1 MGPTATAPARSM
13 RHYLRASTLQPTVAV
28 VGNLRL
34 TRTGSW
40 WADYLVDGMDYGLR
54 DVDDKDQVRQ
64 LHQQFFQEVPDYTLL
79 AGISAPMDFSE
90 AMRRM
95 VTENDLALEDYI
107 AECNAQAARLEML
120 APRTRLYWLSMPLD
134 QNFRHGQAG
143 TRLLNKSMLTGSDD
157 EPSAEDMDKAITKA
171 AELSARLAEIVSL
184 TPVTDQQMRWL
195 WDHHISRG
203 LDAGPCPPV
212 RHSRIRAGIRTFTEA
227 LFDEGANADR
237 MTNATSWWQRN
248 TPSFGRISKISRP
261 DAEDP
266 RTTYQCMLTVKSF
279 PSDEMIF
286 PGGSEFFQLADSLT
300 GRGDDAVIDWAL
312 RIRRVPRNEVLAR
325 NVKTLR
331 QIDEQMD
338 QRDGETSFG
347 TSMLT
352 EKAFALADYNRLIEG
367 ADDEVEIRFTPIF
380 AVGATDRTK
389 AQAAVNELTRACK
402 SKRITLEA
410 PLGAQRELW
419 MSMVPG
425 AHHTKAVDACVH
437 ITTSADVAAF
447 VPCVSAR
454 VGDAQGPIVGIN
466 LTSGCFEPV
475 HLDITGKTA
484 RQEAASVATV
494 GQPGG
499 GKTYFLQTILGQI
512 IDKGGQVLAVDR
524 TELGEYAEWARGLTN
539 PTVIDLAEPKYSMDP
554 LRVFSRDEAAGRTL
568 DLLLPLINVSAT
580 SSAAGVLQRMLQPD
594 TRDDNDVHGLAGL
607 VSFLTSSE
615 VPQEFQTSEVIELAN
630 LLRFWRNDPN
640 AAALFDPTLPPL
652 RLDSSATI
660 IRTHRLQLPT
670 DADINSEHLFS
681 QLSPTKHMGR
691 ALYGLTATIAR
702 RAFFAVENRHR
713 LGVYAL
719 DEAHHLTTT
728 HGGPQVITEFAR
740 DGRKNNAAI
749 VMGSQDP
756 DDYAELTDFFT
767 TLVVFKQTK
776 ENQARKSLKWLGL
789 DPDANPGLVKDLRYH
804 TSPAGKD
811 GQRPPEHRRG
821 ECYIRDVAL
830 NVARMKTLGPAL
842 QRRSERMNTNAP
854 TARRR

>member
-1 MGPTATAPARSM
+1 MGPTATAPARSL
-13 RHYLRASTLQPTVAV
+13 RQYLRASTLQPTVAI
-28 VGNLRL
+28 VGNLRW
-34 TRTGSW
+34 TRAGTW
-40 WADYLVDGMDYGLR
+40 WADYLVEGMDYGLR

-64 LHQQFFQEVPDYTLL
+64 LHQLFFQEVPDYSLL
-79 AGISAPMDFSE
+79 AGISAPLDVTE

-95 VTENDLALEDYI
+95 VSERDLDLDDYI
-107 AECNAQAARLEML
+107 AECNAQAARLDSL
-120 APRTRLYWLSMPLD
+120 RPRNRLYWLSMPLD
-134 QNFRHGQAG
+134 QNFRRGPAG
-143 TRLLNKSMLTGSDD
+143 SGLLPSSLLTGGDGQ
-157 EPSAEDMDKAITKA
+157 PTAEDIDKAITKA
-171 AELSARLAEIVSL
+171 GELAARLADVVTLI
-184 TPVTDQQMRWL
+184 PVTDRQMRWL
-195 WDHHISRG
+195 WDQHISRG
-203 LDAGPCPPV
+203 IDAGPCPPA
-212 RHSRIRAGIRTFTEA
+212 RSGRIRAGVRTFTEA
-227 LFDEGANADR
+227 FFDEGANADR
-237 MTNATSWWQRN
+237 IHHTGWWRRN
-248 TPSFGRISKISRP
+248 TPSFGRFSKISRP
-261 DAEDP
+261 DADDP
-266 RTTYQCMLTVKSF
+266 GTTYQCMLTVKSF

-286 PGGSEFFQLADSLT
+286 PGGTEFFQLADTIT
-300 GRGDDAVIDWAL
+300 GRGDKAVIDWAL
-312 RIRRVPRNEVLAR
+312 RIRKVPRNAVLAR

-331 QIDEQMD
+331 QIDEQLD

-380 AVGATDRTK
+380 AVGAATNAD
-389 AQAAVNELTRACK
+389 ASAAVTELTRACK

-454 VGDAQGPIVGIN
+454 VGDAEGPIIGVN
-466 LTSGCFEPV
+466 LTSGCFEPI

-499 GKTYFLQTILGQI
+499 GKTYCIQTILGHV
-512 IDKGGQVLAVDR
+512 IDKGSQVMAVDR
-524 TELGEYAEWARGLTN
+524 TELGEYAEWAKGLTN
-539 PTVIDLAEPKYSMDP
+539 PTIIDLAEPRISMDP
-554 LRVFSRDEAAGRTL
+554 LRVFDRTEAAGRTL
-568 DLLLPLINVSAT
+568 DLLLPLINVSAQ
-580 SSAAGVLQRMLQPD
+580 SPVAAVLQRMLHPD
-594 TRDDNDVHGLAGL
+594 TRDDNDIHGLAGL
-607 VSFLTSSE
+607 LAFMTSPE
-615 VPQEFQTSEVIELAN
+615 LPAEFQCGEIAELAN
-630 LLRFWRNDPN
+630 LLRFWANDPN
-640 AAALFDPTLPPL
+640 AAALFDPNLPPL
-652 RLDSSATI
+652 RLDSSVTI

-670 DADINSEHLFS
+670 DDDINSPHLFK

-702 RAFFAVENRHR
+702 RTFFAVENRHR

-728 HGGPQVITEFAR
+728 HGGPAVITEFAR

-756 DDYAELTDFFT
+756 DDYRELTDFFT
-767 TLVVFKQTK
+767 TLLVFKQTK

-789 DPDANPGLVKDLRYH
+789 DPDANPQLVKDLRYH
-804 TSPAGKD
+804 TSPTGKD

-821 ECYIRDVAL
+821 ECYIRDAAL
-830 NVARMKTLGPAL
+830 NIARMKVLGPAL
-842 QRRSERMNTNAP
+842 ARRADRMDTNAP
-854 TARRR
+854 VARR